1 MSPCGFVHHI
11 NTSGRWRGGILFRM
25 LTKDDK
31 NWVVENFAIKKEL
44 YLVRNELKDDISE
57 VKELVKKTFNAV
69 DKFSGKVADLEQ
81 ENKMGSLTL
90 RRHGVQIEE
99 LAKATGT
106 TLSK

>member
-1 MSPCGFVHHI
+1 
-11 NTSGRWRGGILFRM
+11 M

>member
-1 MSPCGFVHHI
+1 
-11 NTSGRWRGGILFRM
+11 M

-69 DKFSGKVADLEQ
+69 DKFSGKVADL
-81 ENKMGSLTL
+81 
-90 RRHGVQIEE
+90 
-99 LAKATGT
+99 
-106 TLSK
+106 